1 MNQVAH
7 NTYLRIQT
15 ETASPGQLIIMLYDA
30 LLRSLARAEDAIGR
44 ADIEAAHA
52 SLLRCQDITL
62 ELMASLD
69 LEAVGEAGIMARQ
82 MAPLY
87 EYIYRRTLDASLQ
100 KDVAPVQEVAR
111 LVVPLR
117 AAWQAALESIAS
129 EAGGAGIGAI
139 RG

>member
-7 NTYLRIQT
+7 DTYLRIQT

-30 LLRSLARAEDAIGR
+30 LLRSLGRAEQAIAR
-44 ADIEAAHA
+44 CDIEAAHA
-52 SLLRCQDITL
+52 SLLRSQDVIL
-62 ELMASLD
+62 ELIASLD
-69 LEAVGEAGIMARQ
+69 MDAAGDAGVMARK

-100 KDVAPVQEVAR
+100 KDVTPVREVVG
-111 LVVPLR
+111 LIMPLR
-117 AAWQAALESIAS
+117 AAWQSALDTLAN
-129 EAGGAGIGAI
+129 EAGAATMEAR